1 MHDKMSAAPEDVS
14 EIAFWVDLNTNM
26 ATGQTHED
34 FGNPGSF
41 KATEGAFS
49 FSQTTPAIVIN
60 YEIDRMTGAL
70 SAAYYQKGVWFGTID
85 GHCEKSES
93 LEAKF

>member
-1 MHDKMSAAPEDVS
+1 MQDKMSGAPEDVG

-26 ATGQTHED
+26 ATGPTHEYFD
-34 FGNPGSF
+34 NPGSF
-41 KATEGAFS
+41 KTTEAAIS
-49 FSQTTPAIVIN
+49 FSQTTPAVVIN

-70 SAAYYQKGVWFGTID
+70 SAAYYQKGVWFGTIK

-93 LEAKF
+93 LDAKF